1 MKKKLFVLLCFAG
14 TIPGYAMPWR
24 QFRWYLL
31 GSCIIWGFIFYGSFQ
46 FYRNTVRPILWGPQ
60 EDQAP
65 IKINPALLEEQRRFE
80 GGEVRVAGA
89 PGVGG
94 AGGRSRERK
103 EGIIHRARPKTRNRD
118 KGLLAK
124 ILPG

>member
-1 MKKKLFVLLCFAG
+1 MFSVG

-46 FYRNTVRPILWGPQ
+46 FYTKTVRPLLWGPQ

-80 GGEVRVAGA
+80 GGEVKVAGPA
-89 PGVGG
+89 GG
-94 AGGRSRERK
+94 PGGRSRERK
-103 EGIIHRARPKTRNRD
+103 EGIIHRARPKIRNRD